1 MSMNIPIELKTG
13 FFQLEQGIIKFDNH
27 AKQIQIELVDQ
38 RAAIIIEFSSIHRVI
53 YNPYS
58 KHELEIQTTL
68 DNYIGYLKKE
78 SVQRGV
84 IDFLKIEFADKFKEI
99 S

>member
-13 FFQLEQGIIKFDNH
+13 FFQLEQGIIKLDNR
-27 AKQIQIELVDQ
+27 AEQLQIELIDQ
-38 RAAIIIEFSSIHRVI
+38 RSAIVIEFANILRVI
-53 YNPYS
+53 YNPS
-58 KHELEIQTTL
+58 LKFELEIQTSQ

-84 IDFLKIEFADKFKEI
+84 IDFLKIEFGDKFKEI
-99 S
+99 N

>member
-13 FFQLEQGIIKFDNH
+13 FFQLEQGIIKLDNR
-27 AKQIQIELVDQ
+27 AEQLQIELIDQ
-38 RAAIIIEFSSIHRVI
+38 RSAIVIEFANIQRVI
-53 YNPYS
+53 YNPS
-58 KHELEIQTTL
+58 LKFELEIQTSL

-84 IDFLKIEFADKFKEI
+84 IDFLKIEFGDKFKEI
-99 S
+99 N